1 VLQKLNF
8 AISCASE
15 DIYEI
20 LGAVLSFLR
29 DSQLSNRDETNTKH
43 NQKSSLSEKS
53 YLKKIDRSVFEL
65 TGNKQTN
72 RLTQNDIS
80 RQMYRLR
87 AAKIK
92 FAISCALK
100 DIYEKPAIYSVR
112 FYRYCATPSCHTV
125 MKQVQSTTRNLLFL
139 KNLI

>member
-8 AISCASE
+8 GISCASE

-29 DSQLSNRDETNTKH
+29 DSQLSHRDETNTEH
-43 NQKSSLSEKS
+43 NQKSSLSEKC

-65 TGNKQTN
+65 IGNKQTN

-80 RQMYRLR
+80 RQMSRLR

-92 FAISCALK
+92 FCDFLCFA
-100 DIYEKPAIYSVR
+100 
-112 FYRYCATPSCHTV
+112 RY
-125 MKQVQSTTRNLLFL
+125 L
-139 KNLI
+139 

>member
-29 DSQLSNRDETNTKH
+29 DSQLSHRDETSTKH
-43 NQKSSLSEKS
+43 NQKSPLSEKCC
-53 YLKKIDRSVFEL
+53 LKKIDRLVFEL
-65 TGNKQTN
+65 TENKQTN

-80 RQMYRLR
+80 RQQLSKNAPHFTPTTSPIPLIRYNPLT
-87 AAKIK
+87 
-92 FAISCALK
+92 FNSGH
-100 DIYEKPAIYSVR
+100 DTYSAPR
-112 FYRYCATPSCHTV
+112 SSRYCTPPRAGS
-125 MKQVQSTTRNLLFL
+125 K
-139 KNLI
+139 

>member
-8 AISCASE
+8 GISCVSE

-29 DSQLSNRDETNTKH
+29 DSQLSHRDETNTKH
-43 NQKSSLSEKS
+43 NQKFSLSEKC

-80 RQMYRLR
+80 REMYRLGT
-87 AAKIK
+87 AKVK
-92 FAISCALK
+92 ACNFLCFA
-100 DIYEKPAIYSVR
+100 
-112 FYRYCATPSCHTV
+112 RY
-125 MKQVQSTTRNLLFL
+125 L
-139 KNLI
+139 

>member
-29 DSQLSNRDETNTKH
+29 DSQLSHRDETSTKH
-43 NQKSSLSEKS
+43 NQKSPLSEKCC
-53 YLKKIDRSVFEL
+53 LKKIDRSVFNL

-72 RLTQNDIS
+72 ILIQNDIS
-80 RQMYRLR
+80 RQKFRLG
-87 AAKIK
+87 AAKTK
-92 FAISCALK
+92 LCDFLC
-100 DIYEKPAIYSVR
+100 
-112 FYRYCATPSCHTV
+112 FGRY
-125 MKQVQSTTRNLLFL
+125 
-139 KNLI
+139 

>member
-8 AISCASE
+8 AISCALQ

-29 DSQLSNRDETNTKH
+29 DSQLSNRDETNTIH

-92 FAISCALK
+92 FCDFLCF
-100 DIYEKPAIYSVR
+100 E
-112 FYRYCATPSCHTV
+112 RY
-125 MKQVQSTTRNLLFL
+125 L
-139 KNLI
+139 